1 MEKERHKQEE
11 KKKQREKSSCCCYN
25 VDHVDHVDGGGK
37 IDFSERVQLIAV
49 ALSATRFP
57 S

>member
-1 MEKERHKQEE
+1 MEKSHTNRK

-25 VDHVDHVDGGGK
+25 VDHVDHVHGGGK